1 MRPLPVPDPGTPDH
15 RGPWRFLGWSVR
27 AQARSLVPAVALGVV
42 GMVAQALMPA
52 AIGKAIDLGL
62 VGHDGSALL
71 RWSLILLLLGLVQAA
86 VGTPQHRL
94 AVAVWLDAAYRV
106 VQLVTRQSVRLGA
119 TLSRRLST
127 GEVVA
132 VGVADVSKIGSAVEI
147 LTRACGAAV
156 AVVTVTVV
164 LLATTPLLGVVVL
177 LGVPLIMALSAP
189 LMRPVHRRRTRQ
201 RELESELT
209 DQAADLVSGLRIL
222 RGLGGEEPFGRGFR
236 ARSQR
241 LRRAGTHTAAA
252 EATLKGAGALLP
264 GLLVVAVTWLGARQ
278 LAAGAIGPGELVAAY
293 GYTAFLVGPL
303 WTLAEL
309 AETTIRGHVAA
320 RRIVHVL
327 SLEPEQPGAG
337 TREPDEAA
345 VLADPGSGLHVMPG
359 LLTAV
364 VAGVRAG
371 ELADRLGGYTDD
383 DVRYGGVPL
392 AELAGLRRRILVARN
407 EDRLFTG
414 TLAAE
419 LSPGGA
425 VPDEAVRAAC
435 AEDVVEAT
443 GLDGYVAEGGR
454 EFSGG
459 QQQRL
464 KLARAL
470 AADPEVLVLVEPTS
484 AVDAHTEARIAER
497 LAAHRAGRTT
507 VVFTSSPLVLDRA
520 DRVVWIPDGRVAAE
534 GGHRDLLDRE
544 PDYRAA
550 VTRALPGGDPRA
562 PEDRSG
568 RSPLRSGRPDRGAL
582 ATEPKE

>member
-1 MRPLPVPDPGTPDH
+1 MRPLPVSDPGTPDC
-15 RGPWRFLGWSVR
+15 RGPWRFLGWTVR
-27 AQARSLVPAVALGVV
+27 AQSRLLVPAAALNVLA
-42 GMVAQALMPA
+42 MVCQALMPA
-52 AIGKAIDLGL
+52 AIGRAIDLGL
-62 VGHDGSALL
+62 IGRDGSELL

-86 VGTPQHRL
+86 VGTPQHRM

-119 TLSRRLST
+119 TLSRRLSA

-132 VGVADVSKIGSAVEI
+132 VGVADVSKIANATEI
-147 LTRACGAAV
+147 LIRAAGSAV
-156 AVVTVTVV
+156 AVVTATAV
-164 LLATTPLLGVVVL
+164 LLAATPRLGLVVL
-177 LGVPLIMALSAP
+177 LGVPLIMVLSAP

-209 DQAADLVSGLRIL
+209 DQAADLVSGLRVL
-222 RGLGGEEPFGRGFR
+222 RGLGGEKPFGRGFN

-241 LRRAGTHTAAA
+241 LRRAGAHTASA

-303 WTLAEL
+303 WTLADT
-309 AETTIRGHVAA
+309 AEAVIKGHVAA
-320 RRIVHVL
+320 ARTVRVL
-327 SLEPEQPGAG
+327 SLDPEQPGTG
-337 TREPDEAA
+337 TREPDGPQAA
-345 VLADPGSGLHVMPG
+345 VLADPGSGLRVLPG

-364 VAGVRAG
+364 VAGGQASA
-371 ELADRLGGYTDD
+371 LADRLGGYTDE

-414 TLAAE
+414 PLAAE

-425 VPDEAVRAAC
+425 GLEQAVRTAC
-435 AEDVVEAT
+435 AEDIVETT

-497 LAAHRAGRTT
+497 LGAHRAGRTT
-507 VVFTSSPLVLDRA
+507 VVFTASPLVLDRA
-520 DRVVWIPDGRVAAE
+520 DRVVWICDGMVAAE
-534 GGHRDLLDRE
+534 GRHRELLDRE
-544 PDYRAA
+544 PAYRAA
-550 VTRALPGGDPRA
+550 VTRTGLV
-562 PEDRSG
+562 
-568 RSPLRSGRPDRGAL
+568 
-582 ATEPKE
+582 TEPKE